1 MLNTSLSFQ
10 EVVNSFRCII
20 YPYIFLIV
28 IDMLFC
34 YAEIMKHRRFVTCI
48 LLLMS
53 LREGMNYEEII
64 TKLFTFM
71 LHFCCL

>member
-20 YPYIFLIV
+20 YPYIFLIAT
-28 IDMLFC
+28 DTLLC
-34 YAEIMKHRRFVTCI
+34 YGEIKKYRRFVTCI

-64 TKLFTFM
+64 
-71 LHFCCL
+71 